1 MDKAKIADHG
11 GLWAIVAGVA
21 VFAVCAALSVGHV
34 IPNIGHAVLVPFD
47 RLLSERGLHVIDT
60 TKEVAGVGAS
70 VGQKVGAGVSSA
82 KATLTPTLS
91 LPGRGGNPQSPT
103 SPTPDLSVRI
113 LVAATDVVQFRIVN
127 VGGATVPAGWIFI
140 ATLPASSRYTSP
152 QQPALAPG
160 QGFVYA
166 MDMDNDAASQ
176 NFQPQQPPCD
186 VVPATQIYY
195 GTPYPFQQ
203 SNTCTSHIQNAG
215 AVVYPVQS
223 AQIHGT
229 FSIIV
234 DPYGVSGE
242 SDRGNNV
249 AGVGI

>member
-11 GLWAIVAGVA
+11 CLYLIAAAVV
-21 VFAVCAALSVGHV
+21 VFAICAALNVRHIV
-34 IPNIGHAVLVPFD
+34 PAIGHAVLVPFD
-47 RLLSERGLHVIDT
+47 KLLSERGLHLIET

-70 VGQKVGAGVSSA
+70 GASGDLHPSPQPSPR
-82 KATLTPTLS
+82 K
-91 LPGRGGNPQSPT
+91 GRGGSSVVSNISASSPNI
-103 SPTPDLSVRI
+103 SVRI
-113 LVAATDVVQFRIVN
+113 LAAAPDVVQFRIIN

-140 ATLPASSRYTSP
+140 ATLPSSSRYTSP
-152 QQPALAPG
+152 PQPALAPG

-166 MDMDNDAASQ
+166 MDIDNNA
-176 NFQPQQPPCD
+176 QPYQSQQPPCD

-203 SNTCTSHIQNAG
+203 SNTCTSRIQNAG
-215 AVVYPVQS
+215 AAVYPTQS

-234 DPYGVSGE
+234 NPYDVSGE
-242 SDRGNNV
+242 SDRGHSM
-249 AGVGI
+249 ASVGI